1 MYENEKDLEKN
12 KEVELEEDLPGQE
25 DPKQAVHDAAILWGG
40 GRDVCCSGREK

>member
-12 KEVELEEDLPGQE
+12 KEVELE
-25 DPKQAVHDAAILWGG
+25 DPKQALHDAAILWGG